1 MRNVSALRV
10 KKPTGRLAETR
21 ALENPRNRPS
31 ISIHEIPQIPV
42 DPANYRIGTEALI
55 QMAGNGGEK
64 PEVVTDQ
71 NTQFQEKPPSQD
83 QIAPQ
88 RRGWTSRDIRRDIA
102 WVLGAITAI
111 LFGAVRPEVDHPHD
125 FWAAAAGAISLL
137 IAIGLYLYD
146 LVGDWIRPVLTLLV
160 FGILMAG
167 IFAER
172 WTRDFRT
179 AQLVV
184 EKPPPQGAATGTP
197 QTQLFHVTTGASLWT
212 PFVPSMSITPVSV
225 IHNDGSISPVNITLF
240 VDSREYAI
248 GERHH

>member
-1 MRNVSALRV
+1 
-10 KKPTGRLAETR
+10 
-21 ALENPRNRPS
+21 
-31 ISIHEIPQIPV
+31 
-42 DPANYRIGTEALI
+42 
-55 QMAGNGGEK
+55 
-64 PEVVTDQ
+64 
-71 NTQFQEKPPSQD
+71 
-83 QIAPQ
+83 
-88 RRGWTSRDIRRDIA
+88 
-102 WVLGAITAI
+102 

-240 VDSREYAI
+240 VTLENMQSVSDTIESYGLEVATNPSGPWVQMCPVDLTDGRVWWVGDRLNPTAVEMNGLQSQLIEREI
-248 GERHH
+248 GEHKTESGWTFLGMSVGIGMRTRNISIYSRGHGRR